1 MDPVHDLAGHG
12 TEEMRQDIDC
22 TRAAMADKLEA
33 LEDRVMGTVQSAQET
48 VEDSLQ
54 LAKDTMATVKRNF
67 DLKYQ
72 VEQHPWAMV
81 GGCFLAGLALGGLFL
96 KGRRRSSQAPQRLA
110 ANETPLAEG
119 PRSFAEQPGNGSVA
133 SATPRSQSMSVNR
146 PGFLDQFQEEIDKV
160 KGMAIGYVMG
170 LARDSIKHAVPQLAP
185 QIDDVMNSVTKKL
198 GSKPVQQ
205 RSPSSADSLPT
216 V

>member
-1 MDPVHDLAGHG
+1 MDPVHDLAERG
-12 TEEMRQDIDC
+12 TAEMRQDIDC

-54 LAKDTMATVKRNF
+54 MAKDTMATVKRNF

-96 KGRRRSSQAPQRLA
+96 RVRRRSSQAPQRLA
-110 ANETPLAEG
+110 GNGAPLAEG
-119 PRSFAEQPGNGSVA
+119 PRLFAEQRGNGSVA
-133 SATPRSQSMSVNR
+133 SAAPPLRSQSMSASR
-146 PGFLDQFQEEIDKV
+146 PAFFDRFQEEIDKV

-170 LARDSIKHAVPQLAP
+170 LARDSIKHAVPQLAS
-185 QIDDVMNSVTKKL
+185 QIDDVMNSVTTKL
-198 GSKPVQQ
+198 GSKPV
-205 RSPSSADSLPT
+205 SPRL
-216 V
+216 